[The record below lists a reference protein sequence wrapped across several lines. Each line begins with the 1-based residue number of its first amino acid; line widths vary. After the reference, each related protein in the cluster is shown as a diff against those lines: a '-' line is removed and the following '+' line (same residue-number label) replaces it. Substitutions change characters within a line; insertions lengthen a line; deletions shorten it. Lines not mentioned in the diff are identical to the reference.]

1 MEVPVHELGNHVSVS
16 GSATFPSPLSLPIST
31 LCLSMLAR
39 QRREVAA
46 IEILA
51 DDPVEVEAIDFTD
64 ELTLHPPIHQQPKAF
79 TDNLMRLKDSCDLFP
94 AREEPSQLGVKP
106 QSGELFQKLVG
117 NGNEEMG

>member
-1 MEVPVHELGNHVSVS
+1 M
-16 GSATFPSPLSLPIST
+16 SLHT
-31 LCLSMLAR
+31 R
-39 QRREVAA
+39 QRRGVDA

-64 ELTLHPPIHQQPKAF
+64 ELTLHSPIHQQPKAF

-94 AREEPSQLGVKP
+94 AREEPSQLGAKP
-106 QSGELFQKLVG
+106 QPGELFQKLVG